1 MIGIGK
7 FESRVSDL
15 GSNKDH
21 MRGFGKKK
29 QPLDEAALYQYAIGT
44 LGRRMRTVA
53 ELKRMMRSRVEEG
66 ESGEAKIDRVIAR
79 LKEQRYL
86 NDTNY
91 ATDYA
96 RLRQENSSFGKRR
109 VRQDLIQKGVHANVI
124 AKTLDAAY
132 ENVSEEELARQH
144 LTRKRV
150 RKPAN
155 DKEAARVMRMLVRA
169 GFSTGVIFK
178 ILKKWD
184 VDDEALSALESIDAD
199 ENAGP
204 D

>member
-1 MIGIGK
+1 M
-7 FESRVSDL
+7 S
-15 GSNKDH
+15 
-21 MRGFGKKK
+21 FGRAPKKK
-29 QPLDEAALYQYAIGT
+29 QPLDEVALYEYAIGA

-53 ELKRMMRSRVEEG
+53 ELKRAMRARVEEN
-66 ESGEAKIDRVIAR
+66 ESGEAKIDRVVAR

-86 NDTNY
+86 NDTIY
-91 ATDYA
+91 ASDYA

-109 VRQDLIQKGVHANVI
+109 VQQDLIQKGVHANVI

-132 ENVSEEELARQH
+132 ENVNEEELARQH

-155 DKEAARVMRMLVRA
+155 EKEAARVMRMLVRA

-184 VDDEALSALESIDAD
+184 VDDEALSALESIDIED
-199 ENAGP
+199 NAGAE
-204 D
+204 

>member
-1 MIGIGK
+1 MV
-7 FESRVSDL
+7 FRYTA
-15 GSNKDH
+15 
-21 MRGFGKKK
+21 KKK
-29 QPLDEAALYQYAIGT
+29 QPLDEEALYEYAIGA

-53 ELKRMMRSRVEEG
+53 ELKRMMRSRVEEAD
-66 ESGEAKIDRVIAR
+66 SGEAKIDRVVAR

-91 ATDYA
+91 ANDYA

-109 VRQDLIQKGVHANVI
+109 VQQDLVQKGVHASVI

-132 ENVSEEELARQH
+132 ENVNEEELARQH
-144 LTRKRV
+144 LMRKRV

-155 DKEAARVMRMLVRA
+155 EKEAARVMRMLVRA

-184 VDDEALSALESIDAD
+184 VDEEALSGLESMDT
-199 ENAGP
+199 ESS
-204 D
+204 